1 MSTRHTWCC
10 NAHLRIVAHE
20 RHTYATCTSWALP
33 YFEHMMR
40 HLLIM
45 PHGHFPTLG
54 TSCVMRPFAIV
65 QSASAMQQS
74 LTVPSRSGATLHE
87 QLDTQATLLEMPAA
101 QKELVQHA
109 LDKKHTQFFEL
120 TEHMS
125 YSKGDHP
132 RKVPRRDPFPCTSV
146 HTQSEPSADGEHTA
160 VAGCETR
167 DKIPPMGL
175 VLGGRDGVLI
185 SPEKDPHSQLEIN
198 ALFNAL
204 DEKLAR
210 EHIECVHFTP
220 PEWHGTLHSHVLDQW
235 TALQA
240 DALSTCHP
248 EITPATHPQ
257 SGSVSCATCETHC
270 RCAIPIHLYPPG
282 RIPERPH

>member
-1 MSTRHTWCC
+1 MSHMSTRHTWCC

-20 RHTYATCTSWALP
+20 RHTYAMCTSWALP

-40 HLLIM
+40 HLSIA

-65 QSASAMQQS
+65 QSASTMQQS
-74 LTVPSRSGATLHE
+74 LTVPSKSGATLHE
-87 QLDTQATLLEMPAA
+87 QLDTQATMLEIPAA
-101 QKELVQHA
+101 QKELAQHA
-109 LDKKHTQFFEL
+109 LDKKHARFFEL
-120 TEHMS
+120 TVTEHMS
-125 YSKGDHP
+125 YSKGDRP
-132 RKVPRRDPFPCTSV
+132 RKVPRWDPLPCTSV

-210 EHIECVHFTP
+210 EHIERVRFTP
-220 PEWHGTLHSHVLDQW
+220 PGLRSALHSHALDQW

-240 DALSTCHP
+240 VSP
-248 EITPATHPQ
+248 ENTQSASASPRQNCVVHCIAT
-257 SGSVSCATCETHC
+257 S
-270 RCAIPIHLYPPG
+270 
-282 RIPERPH
+282 